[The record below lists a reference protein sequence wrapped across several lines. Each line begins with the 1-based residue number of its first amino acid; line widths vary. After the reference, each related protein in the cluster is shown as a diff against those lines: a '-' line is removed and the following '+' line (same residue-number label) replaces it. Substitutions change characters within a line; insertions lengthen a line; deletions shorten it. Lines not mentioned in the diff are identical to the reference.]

1 MNVKFKPSLILATLL
16 TVTSIYSYAAE
27 ENAGVIHFTGE
38 IIEPSC
44 VIEGDDGTDSTV
56 PLGTYPTSLFAKV
69 GDESDLVPF
78 TIKLASCPVASDGLA
93 QVQLTF
99 TGATSLTGSN
109 TLLDVSQITTEGD
122 PAATGVGIAVSPK
135 DDSKSLLT
143 FDGADGQVH
152 IDLPSVADDIIET
165 SFNARYKSFA
175 TDVKAGPA
183 DADMTVNILY
193 R

>member
-1 MNVKFKPSLILATLL
+1 MKTRKLYVAAALL
-16 TVTSIYSYAAE
+16 TLGLASAQAAE

-44 VIEGDDGTDSTV
+44 VIAGDDGTDSTV
-56 PLGTYPTSLFAKV
+56 PLGTYPTSLFTKV

-99 TGATSLTGSN
+99 TGATALTGSN
-109 TLLDVSQITTEGD
+109 TLLDVSQLTTEGD

-135 DDSKSLLT
+135 EDSKSLLT
-143 FDGADGQVH
+143 FDGADGQVY
-152 IDLPSVADDIIET
+152 IDLPTVADDIIET
-165 SFNARYKSFA
+165 SFNARYKSFD
-175 TDVKAGPA
+175 TVVKAGPA